1 LRQRYSGV
9 CAVLTLGFLASG
21 MHAAQAQDQDQDQ
34 DQPTNPGAQ
43 IGRRILSSLLST
55 GAYIFT
61 SDAARAAFGDV
72 YFYSENSFH
81 GRPRSFSNFQVS
93 GGIDLI
99 NISSKFF
106 PFSSGNQL
114 TLVGP
119 SFRVTTTRQLRRPRP
134 YLSGGLYY
142 GNLNS
147 DRLANSS
154 NAFVPSLSIGIEYA
168 LNNNIAITAGFRAQG
183 EIGGIN
189 TNGFLVQL
197 RVF

>member
-1 LRQRYSGV
+1 
-9 CAVLTLGFLASG
+9 
-21 MHAAQAQDQDQDQ
+21 MHAAQAQGQE
-34 DQPTNPGAQ
+34 TNPGAQ
-43 IGRRILSSLLST
+43 IGKRIISSLLST

-61 SDAARAAFGDV
+61 SDSARAAFGDV
-72 YFYSENSFH
+72 YFYGETSFH

-134 YLSGGLYY
+134 FLSGGLYY
-142 GNLNS
+142 GNLQS
-147 DRLANSS
+147 DRLNNSS
-154 NAFVPSLSIGIEYA
+154 NAFVPSLSVGVEYA

-183 EIGGIN
+183 EIGGID
-189 TNGFLVQL
+189 TNGFLVQI